1 MVWTNLVRSTLPNEP
16 TSRWRGRR
24 RRRQRR
30 QRRRYQSQSPGSV
43 PGPWSQVPRDPMMI
57 IIMTM
62 ARWRWRGHIEPTC
75 RPLRCAG
82 DLKMCVLC
90 CAVSPSIKPNDLCL
104 RKWIMPSNINSSWT
118 NLLIKQYNARAT
130 SSACQ
135 GTSYNFRL
143 KRYMGELPVKGK
155 LSLILKKNR
164 LKIILVWYYY
174 YNLTVKDWSGF
185 KCFCFRLSFLFCWI
199 KNIIDS
205 LF

>member
-1 MVWTNLVRSTLPNEP
+1 MKRTAATTTTTTTATVSIPKPRFGSRPVISS
-16 TSRWRGRR
+16 TSRPHDDHNNDDGAVTMTRPHRTHLSATPVCRG
-24 RRRQRR
+24 
-30 QRRRYQSQSPGSV
+30 SQNV
-43 PGPWSQVPRDPMMI
+43 
-57 IIMTM
+57 
-62 ARWRWRGHIEPTC
+62 
-75 RPLRCAG
+75 CA
-82 DLKMCVLC
+82 VLC